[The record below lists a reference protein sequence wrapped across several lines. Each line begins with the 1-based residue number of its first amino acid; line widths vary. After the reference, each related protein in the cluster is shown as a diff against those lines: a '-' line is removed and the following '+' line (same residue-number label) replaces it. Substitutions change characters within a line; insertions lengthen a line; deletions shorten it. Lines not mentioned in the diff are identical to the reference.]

1 MDPVHPAT
9 IAVPARGRI
18 VFAGS
23 TCNYPKAY
31 AMAHCPS
38 SRSQSCVKCR
48 VRELCLLVG
57 LDSTDAQ
64 RLADIIPQRIKI
76 RKGTALFH
84 PGDPLRFLYAV
95 RHGFFKT
102 SLLSAD
108 GREQLTGFQMSGELL
123 GIDAISSGQH
133 VGDAIALEDS
143 EVCPIHFSQLER
155 LSRELPSLHHNLNR
169 TMSREVVRDHEMLLW
184 MGNLNA
190 EERLGAFLLDLSA
203 RMQRRGYSPHA
214 FVLRMTREDI
224 GAYLGLRL
232 ETVCRAIAYL
242 RSNAIVRISGRAVEI
257 ISPERLEAMVFGVS
271 VSRKPR
277 VAGPRNG

>member
-1 MDPVHPAT
+1 
-9 IAVPARGRI
+9 
-18 VFAGS
+18 
-23 TCNYPKAY
+23 
-31 AMAHCPS
+31 MAHCPPS
-38 SRSQSCVKCR
+38 KSQSCINCR

-64 RLADIIPQRIKI
+64 RLANLIPQRIKI
-76 RKGTALFH
+76 RKGAALFH

-102 SLLSAD
+102 SFLSAD

-123 GIDAISSGQH
+123 GIDAISSGH
-133 VGDAIALEDS
+133 YVCDAIALEDS

-169 TMSREVVRDHEMLLW
+169 TMSQEVVRDHEMLLW

-203 RMQRRGYSPHA
+203 RMQHRGYSPHA

-242 RSNAIVRISGRAVEI
+242 RGNGIVRISGRAVEI
-257 ISPERLEAMVFGVS
+257 VSMERLETLVAGSCVL
-271 VSRKPR
+271 RKPR
-277 VAGPRNG
+277 LTRARNG